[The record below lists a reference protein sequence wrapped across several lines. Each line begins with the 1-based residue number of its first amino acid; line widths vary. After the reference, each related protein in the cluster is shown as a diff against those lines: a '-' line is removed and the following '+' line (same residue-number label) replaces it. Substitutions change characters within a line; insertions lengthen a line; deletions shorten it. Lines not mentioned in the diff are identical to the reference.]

1 VVTECG
7 VICKLESEVAGGL
20 DGSMERRSEW
30 VRDVKQG
37 FFSPAIKLT
46 QIIGR
51 PVVDSTVLGDGVLQ
65 LVTSFRPFQTDRVVG

>member
-1 VVTECG
+1 MTAPDNQLFNLLSVRRLVTILDVVTECG

-37 FFSPAIKLT
+37 FF
-46 QIIGR
+46 
-51 PVVDSTVLGDGVLQ
+51 
-65 LVTSFRPFQTDRVVG
+65 